1 MLIRD
6 CRANDHVICAILCVQ
21 EKIQKIVICTTMH
34 SEKNELKA
42 VLQFLDNVFKNYPE
56 VTQNSNEKLKKVHE
70 REKLTV

>member
-1 MLIRD
+1 
-6 CRANDHVICAILCVQ
+6 
-21 EKIQKIVICTTMH
+21 MH

-42 VLQFLDNVFKNYPE
+42 VLQLLDNVFKNYPE